1 MNFDIIFVFRS
12 KAIFFYIL
20 EFLLMHYAILCD
32 NTTYKIK
39 FNNEFKYFILIINNF
54 YILVIALYKKE
65 VIM

>member
-1 MNFDIIFVFRS
+1 
-12 KAIFFYIL
+12 
-20 EFLLMHYAILCD
+20 MHYAILCE

-39 FNNEFKYFILIINNF
+39 FNNEFKYFILIINDF